1 MGSAVSNIV
10 GVAAPIVGAVFGGPA
25 GAAIGA
31 TIGAKVAQSPTI
43 KKLDTLAGLASG
55 AYGLATGNWG
65 SFGDL
70 GNIFGNLG
78 GGGVRG
84 GIFSLPGSAS
94 TPIGIPSS
102 PGGLSGILGGMSSG
116 GWGSVAKLGL
126 SLYDIYSSEQQRKLA
141 EQLAAQ
147 ADPFAAHRAFYASQL
162 ARLQANPASYM
173 ANDPSY
179 KFMMDQGLEAIRR
192 RMAAGGYAHSGNELL
207 ALQEYG
213 QGLAAQT
220 LFQEKQRLAALA
232 GAGIDGGATA
242 AKIALMGQQ
251 ALPDAIGR
259 VAGLY
264 GIFSGADRP
273 TSQESRPSGGTLY
286 GITPRQYSEAWG
298 Y

>member
-1 MGSAVSNIV
+1 MGKAVSNII

-43 KKLDTLAGLASG
+43 KKIDTLAGLASG

-70 GNIFGNLG
+70 GNIFGGLG
-78 GGGVRG
+78 GGGGG

-102 PGGLSGILGGMSSG
+102 SGGLSGILGGMSSG
-116 GWGSVAKLGL
+116 GWGSVAKIGL
-126 SLYDIYSSEQQRKLA
+126 SLYDLYSSEQQRKLA
-141 EQLAAQ
+141 EQLAMQ
-147 ADPFAAHRAFYASQL
+147 ADPFASQRAYYANQL
-162 ARLQANPASYM
+162 AKLQADPASYM

-179 KFMMDQGLEAIRR
+179 KFMMEQGLEAIRR
-192 RMAAGGYAHSGNELL
+192 RMAAGGYANSGNELL

-220 LFQEKQRLAALA
+220 LAQEKQRLAELA
-232 GAGIDGGATA
+232 GAGISGGATA
-242 AKIALMGQQ
+242 AQLSLMGQQ
-251 ALPDAIGR
+251 ALPNSVGR
-259 VAGLY
+259 VAGLL
-264 GIFSGADRP
+264 GMVNP
-273 TSQESRPSGGTLY
+273 TYRTGLSS
-286 GITPRQYSEAWG
+286 WG
-298 Y
+298 V